1 MNAPKVL
8 IVDDEPVLQQA
19 LKIALKNE
27 DYRLYFADNGK
38 IGLDMFHEVKP
49 ELVFLD
55 LKMPVMDGYQFLQ
68 SIEITPESTF
78 TIIVIT
84 GHGVDQEIEKCY
96 KLGVDF
102 FLKKPL
108 SMVEICCVARRHIEV
123 KRLKAEREKLIK
135 DLRQANDTIK
145 YLKDFLVIC
154 ASCKKVKDEHEQWHD
169 LDTYIRE
176 HTDTQFSHGLC
187 KECVQKLYSDIKG
200 AKPNR
205 KNNQ

>member
-1 MNAPKVL
+1 MDTPKIL
-8 IVDDEPVLQQA
+8 IVDDEPALQQA
-19 LKIALKNE
+19 LKMALKNE
-27 DYRLYFADNGK
+27 GHDLYFADNGK
-38 IGLDMFHEVKP
+38 TGLEMFHDIKP

-78 TIIVIT
+78 TIIAIT
-84 GHGVDQEIEKCY
+84 GHGVDQEIRKCY

-108 SMVEICCVARRHIEV
+108 SMVEICCVARRCIEV
-123 KRLKAEREKLIK
+123 KRLKAEREKLIT
-135 DLRQANDTIK
+135 DLQEANETIN

-154 ASCKKVKDEHEQWHD
+154 ASCKRVKDENEQWHD

-187 KECVQKLYSDIKG
+187 KECVDILYSDIKSDPPNQ
-200 AKPNR
+200 KPR
-205 KNNQ
+205 V